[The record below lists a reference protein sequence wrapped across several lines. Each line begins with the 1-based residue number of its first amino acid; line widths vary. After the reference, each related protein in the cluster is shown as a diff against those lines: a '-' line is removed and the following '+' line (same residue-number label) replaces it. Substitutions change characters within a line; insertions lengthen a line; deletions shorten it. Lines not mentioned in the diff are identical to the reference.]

1 MNYIA
6 ENFYY
11 SLLDSLSEEIKLNID
26 EFKKIY
32 PFVSGVCCLNY
43 KEQPQSM
50 VYRYAE
56 AMKKNLCKLKSAEWL
71 DYHRDFKEYRQPLL
85 ERTITSSDG
94 RKVQTYGD
102 LSNTDGS
109 FDILLE
115 NYNVIIIVY
124 DSHRRYE
131 ETCKFVF
138 EFDENNEESMKLFYD
153 YFGHDI
159 VTRYHKELIKIRVNQ
174 LLINETKEIRKIHQE
189 FIKL

>member
-1 MNYIA
+1 MNNIA

-11 SLLDSLSEEIKLNID
+11 SLLDSLSEEIQLNID

-32 PFVSGVCCLNY
+32 PFVSGVCYLSY
-43 KEQPQSM
+43 KAQSQSM
-50 VYRYAE
+50 VYRYVE

-71 DYHRDFKEYRQPLL
+71 DYHRDLKEYRQPLL
-85 ERTITSSDG
+85 ERTIFSSDG

-115 NYNVIIIVY
+115 KYNVIIIVY
-124 DSHRRYE
+124 DSHRRHE

-138 EFDENNEESMKLFYD
+138 EFDENNEKSMKLFYD

-159 VTRYHKELIKIRVNQ
+159 VTHYHKELIKIRVNQ
-174 LLINETKEIRKIHQE
+174 LLINEAKEIRKIHQD
-189 FIKL
+189 FINL